1 MKILRIEPIAVSLP
15 LTHPIKRSKGVLTS
29 ADNVLVRIEA
39 GGVVGWGEAGSAPTM
54 TGEFMESMVA
64 AVNYLAPIL
73 AGVELADIAHMSA
86 LMDANLY
93 GNSGAK
99 AAIEMALHD
108 ALGKVLGKP
117 VYEVLGTKRR
127 SRIPALRMIASGD
140 AAADVIEA
148 TRCKA
153 EGYVAYKIKVG
164 AGDVQHDIARTRQV
178 CAALGSDVL
187 ICADANQNWSVAQA
201 LDYVRAVAD
210 TTLNFLEQPV
220 AADDLAG
227 MAAIAAATRIAI
239 GCDEGVH
246 GSADIRRHHAARAAS
261 GASLK
266 AIKMGGLRPMYDAAL
281 LCDELG
287 LHVNLACKIAES
299 GIATAAVLHMAAAVP
314 SLDWGVSLTSQYLA
328 EDVLV
333 HPLAFKDGHAAVP
346 DGPGLGIE
354 VDEARV
360 RRFAAGFWP
369 KAETDFKSPP
379 AGKI

>member
-1 MKILRIEPIAVSLP
+1 MKIQRIEPIAVSLP
-15 LTHPIKRSKGVLTS
+15 LTQPIKRSKGVLTS

-54 TGEFMESMVA
+54 TGEFIQGMVA
-64 AVNYLAPIL
+64 AVKHLVPFLEGAAL
-73 AGVELADIAHMSA
+73 DVAQVSA
-86 LMDANLY
+86 LMDANLC

-108 ALGKVLGKP
+108 ALGKVRGKP
-117 VYEVLGTKRR
+117 VYELLGTKRR

-164 AGDVQHDIARTRQV
+164 AGDVKDDIARTRAV
-178 CAALGSDVL
+178 RAALGGDVL
-187 ICADANQNWSVAQA
+187 ISADANQNWSVAQA

-227 MAAIAAATRIAI
+227 MVDIAAATRIPI

-246 GSADIRRHHAARAAS
+246 GLDDIRRHHAARAAS

-266 AIKMGGLRPMYDAAL
+266 TIKMGGLRPMYDAAL

-287 LHVNLACKIAES
+287 MHVNLACKIAES
-299 GIATAAVLHMAAAVP
+299 GIATAAVLHLAAAVP

-333 HPLAFKDGHAAVP
+333 RPLVFEHGHAEVP
-346 DGPGLGIE
+346 DAPGLGVE

-360 RRFAAGFWP
+360 RRFAV
-369 KAETDFKSPP
+369 S
-379 AGKI
+379 